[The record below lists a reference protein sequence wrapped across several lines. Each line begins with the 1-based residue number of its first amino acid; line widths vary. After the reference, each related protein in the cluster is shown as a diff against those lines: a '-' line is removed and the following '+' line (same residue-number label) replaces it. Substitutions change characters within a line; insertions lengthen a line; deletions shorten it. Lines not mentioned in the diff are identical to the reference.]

1 MAGTLSLVV
10 RFVHVLGMAVVL
22 GGALFAWDGFRS
34 GPAASDPLRRAT
46 RYEWA
51 FWGVLAA
58 MLVTGIG
65 NLAAV
70 GAPPPSTTWGTVLA
84 VKLLLVLA
92 LVVGSFLRTLVV
104 LRLGSDRPADG
115 TAVADALRPWYGAT
129 LVALVVLV
137 SLGEALAHG

>member
-34 GPAASDPLRRAT
+34 GPTGADPLRRAT

-70 GAPPPSTTWGTVLA
+70 GAPPPATNWGTVFS

-92 LVVGSFLRTLVV
+92 LAVGSFLRTLLV
-104 LRLGSDRPADG
+104 LRLGSERQPDS
-115 TAVADALRPWYGAT
+115 TAIAEILRPWYGAT